1 MADKTAEQLSALI
14 DGEGEAREWEW
25 ALRRLG
31 NDAELK
37 DRWERYH
44 LIGETLKNNLPDTL
58 DLGFAER
65 IRQSIET
72 EQQPAAQASA
82 SRTGITSTMMSWHKP
97 MTGFALAASVAALA
111 LLGLNLTDFG
121 VAESAGPAQL
131 VSTERPSA
139 PHSQPTDAELDS
151 RLGAYLVNH
160 ELVSRGSVHGVSPY
174 YLRLVGHES
183 KP

>member
-14 DGEGEAREWEW
+14 DGEGEVREWEL

-44 LIGETLKNNLPDTL
+44 LIGEALKNNLPDTL

-65 IRQSIET
+65 IRQAIET
-72 EQQPAAQASA
+72 EQQPEPVRPPRSGIGTVVAS
-82 SRTGITSTMMSWHKP
+82 WYKP
-97 MTGFALAASVAALA
+97 ITGFALAASVAALA
-111 LLGLNLTDFG
+111 LLGLNLTDAG
-121 VAESAGPAQL
+121 LAESAGQGPVADAGPR
-131 VSTERPSA
+131 SEP
-139 PHSQPTDAELDS
+139 QPRFADTDLDS

-160 ELVSRGSVHGVSPY
+160 ELVSRGSVHGVTPY

-183 KP
+183 KH